1 MKVTV
6 ENKKGLNKDVKVFV
20 DKKTMNVYMDEK
32 YEEIKGTVNLKGFR
46 PGKVPREILKRQFGK
61 AVFSEVLDK
70 VLKET
75 STKAL
80 QENKIKPAG
89 QPKLDLKTYG
99 EDKDLEYILSVTEL
113 PKVELK
119 SIENIKF
126 DEYTVKIDQ
135 KETDKRIN
143 DIAKNQPNF
152 KEAPETTKAK
162 KGDLVVFDYNATVD
176 EKTFK
181 GGEGKNTQLTL
192 GKDLFLKGFDEQLIG
207 VKKGDEKI
215 VDATL
220 PENFPEKEFI
230 NKKAKF
236 KCTISAVK
244 IPEDVKIDDQFAK
257 NLGAKDL
264 NDLKSL
270 ITKQINDEYKNSL
283 DRLTKN
289 QILKEIEKFKVSEIP
304 ENLLEDEIKILSQG
318 MSEDDAKKSRKNFEE
333 VAKKRIKVGLVLNEF
348 GEQNQIK
355 VTEQE
360 LQAEVQKQIRM
371 MPGQEK
377 MVMEFY
383 KKNPNA
389 LASLRGTVYEEKIL
403 NMIKEK
409 AKPNKKEISKDEA
422 EKILKESQKQQLEQE
437 RRQAEINTLQQHNDL
452 LAELD
457 QAEDVNRATFAFLNR
472 DDDNSVRAFNEAQT
486 EISDRDIR
494 RIDAQGLYASEQLRL
509 RSVGAL
515 RAGRAAERAAN
526 LNAMATIFS
535 ASYKATQTG

>member
-152 KEAPETTKAK
+152 KDGPETTKAK

-236 KCTISAVK
+236 MCKISAVK

-333 VAKKRIKVGLVLNEF
+333 VAKKRIKVGLILNEF

-360 LQAEVQKQIRM
+360 LQTEVQKQIRM

-422 EKILKESQKQQLEQE
+422 EKILKESQKQQLDQE
-437 RRQAEINTLQQHNDL
+437 LK
-452 LAELD
+452 D
-457 QAEDVNRATFAFLNR
+457 QRKPEKKADVKKTA
-472 DDDNSVRAFNEAQT
+472 DNKTKPKVKKTKSVAKKT
-486 EISDRDIR
+486 KKVS
-494 RIDAQGLYASEQLRL
+494 
-509 RSVGAL
+509 
-515 RAGRAAERAAN
+515 
-526 LNAMATIFS
+526 
-535 ASYKATQTG
+535 KK